1 MTYVDRNLPT
11 LVWGFVL
18 VALFVSAGCPVTNSP
33 TPEPTPVI
41 TPDERPAFADHVH
54 GIEPVSDERLA
65 VYFADFADVIER
77 DREVIETTGD
87 IRECNSRAGRLAF
100 QNTELSHPGLAE
112 EVDAALAAVLGE
124 HDVPL
129 TEERRRDAVLILEAL
144 SWACR

>member
-1 MTYVDRNLPT
+1 MKRSLP
-11 LVWGFVL
+11 LVVL
-18 VALFVSAGCPVTNSP
+18 LAGCPVSQT
-33 TPEPTPVI
+33 TI
-41 TPDERPAFADHVH
+41 TPDERPALADHVRE
-54 GIEPVSDERLA
+54 IEPVSDERLVA
-65 VYFADFADVIER
+65 YFADFADVIER

-112 EVDAALAAVLGE
+112 EVDAAIAAVLGE

-144 SWACR
+144 SWACQ